1 MMFPKKVRFN
11 GKFSSR
17 TTKYNEAKSIRPGGL
32 SFPSKLEA
40 ATYDWLSLR
49 EKAGEIKIEKLQDHC
64 YITEA
69 RILYIADFKILNLET
84 KEYEWI
90 ESKGLELPRW
100 IIIKK
105 LWSVY
110 GLGRLTVIKGS
121 YTNLRIDEIIIP
133 KAPKQLH
140 LSTV

>member
-1 MMFPKKVRFN
+1 MFSKKVRFN

-49 EKAGEIKIEKLQDHC
+49 EKSGEIKIEKIQDHC
-64 YITEA
+64 YLTEA

-84 KEYEWI
+84 KEYEWV
-90 ESKGLELPRW
+90 EAKGLEMPRF

-105 LWSVY
+105 LWRFY
-110 GLGRLTVIKGS
+110 GLGVLTVVKGS

-133 KAPKQLH
+133 KTTQQTSLKI
-140 LSTV
+140 